1 MPLSVIGAGFGRTG
15 TMSLKLALEMLGVG
29 PCYHMLEVRKNP
41 SHRPVWL
48 QATRHQPVDWD
59 ALFID
64 YNSGVDWPIATFWRE
79 LSEYYPDAKFIL
91 TQRDPQRWYK
101 SISNTIF
108 KSLTGP
114 PEDDQE
120 RRVMPSELILE
131 RTFGGKHTDEQY
143 VIDTYLAHNQAVID
157 ILDRDRLLVYDTGSG
172 WGPLCEFL
180 GLPVPEEDYPNTNS
194 TAEFQSRMQQ
204 RTGAAPSPQPESSKK
219 AV

>member
-1 MPLSVIGAGFGRTG
+1 MWLDTFVPIRNRRRVRSNWKQRA
-15 TMSLKLALEMLGVG
+15 KLALEMLGVG

-108 KSLTGP
+108 KSLTGRP
-114 PEDDQE
+114 MMIRND
-120 RRVMPSELILE
+120 V
-131 RTFGGKHTDEQY
+131 
-143 VIDTYLAHNQAVID
+143 
-157 ILDRDRLLVYDTGSG
+157 
-172 WGPLCEFL
+172 
-180 GLPVPEEDYPNTNS
+180 
-194 TAEFQSRMQQ
+194 
-204 RTGAAPSPQPESSKK
+204 
-219 AV
+219 